1 MVTPTPTEHIK
12 HQIRQGLS
20 QAYKQ
25 MKGKIPEDQ
34 WKEFESFFW
43 KVRPLVEIDY
53 AKFGGKHDAET
64 SGPRPAEKPDDSFVP
79 SPVPDDTFK
88 PGVL

>member
-1 MVTPTPTEHIK
+1 MVTPTPTEQVK
-12 HQIRQGLS
+12 HQIRQIVS
-20 QAYKQ
+20 KAFKQ
-25 MKGKIPEDQ
+25 MRGKVSDDQ
-34 WKEFESFFW
+34 WKEFEAFFW

-53 AKFGGKHDAET
+53 SKFGGNINAET
-64 SGPRPAEKPDDSFVP
+64 TGPRPTEKPSDEFIP